1 MKNLYEI
8 GRICVKTMGR
18 EAGSY
23 CVVIDQLEGSQVLI
37 TGPKNINGVRRRS
50 CNIRHLEP
58 IDTTIQIEKGAED
71 EVVEKALTDAGLI
84 EKFRGKIRL
93 ST

>member
-1 MKNLYEI
+1 MVIYKT

-23 CVVIDQLEGSQVLI
+23 CVIVEAKDDKTVLI
-37 TGPKNINGVRRRS
+37 TGPQHISGVRRRS

-58 IDTTIQIEKGAED
+58 LDDMIDIKSGAED
-71 EVVEKALTDAGLI
+71 KDVEKALESAGLV
-84 EKFRGKIRL
+84 EKFRKKIRFGE
-93 ST
+93 

>member
-1 MKNLYEI
+1 MTLYEV

-23 CVVIDQLEGSQVLI
+23 CVIVEAQDTKSVLV
-37 TGPKNINGVRRRS
+37 TGPKSISGVRRRS

-58 IDTTIQIEKGAED
+58 LDSMLDIKSGAD
-71 EVVEKALTDAGLI
+71 DSAVEKALDVAGLT
-84 EKFRGKIRL
+84 EKFKTKIRINM
-93 ST
+93 